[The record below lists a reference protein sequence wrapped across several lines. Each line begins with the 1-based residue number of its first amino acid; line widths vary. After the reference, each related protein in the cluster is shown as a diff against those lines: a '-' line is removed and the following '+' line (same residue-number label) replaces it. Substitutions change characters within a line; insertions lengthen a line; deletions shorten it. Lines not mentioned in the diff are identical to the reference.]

1 MLGLPFTFTCVRGT
15 SVGGQRWFVKGAEM
29 DFVGS
34 IGLNDVT
41 SQEILPF
48 KRSFEVWLNMDR
60 ELTFFLD
67 TMKKF

>member
-1 MLGLPFTFTCVRGT
+1 
-15 SVGGQRWFVKGAEM
+15 M